1 MKKNVFVGVMRSI
14 SSVSG
19 EPPEESPLKFRRKLP
34 DRSPKRASQES
45 TCNVRSI
52 VSVSG
57 EPPEESPPKVRR
69 KLPAPLPKKASQASP
84 CNEVPSESEGADTKV
99 IPQPAEPWDKLRGD
113 QFDVIDNEST
123 LDEVVSDSASL
134 HLGPNCGTFT
144 RARERPIPGVRNS
157 PLPLRSN
164 DHPEGL
170 PYLAQ
175 PRWKRMRERVERD
188 TYMAKSA
195 ARRCINFLKAG
206 LPFTLE
212 HPGNSIARELKEWQ
226 ELVALD
232 GVFIIEHHHCMFSP
246 CLKRKFQIVITNIPS
261 LADPLSSNSLNRTC
275 SDRKVCSRTNCPH
288 EAFTHE
294 IKDGWVSKF
303 GTAGTAEY
311 PEELCEVQA
320 KGIVEAIVE
329 RALFNFKFSFV
340 EVFSGPNAP
349 LTEAVKKYI
358 NVLNNSGPGLDLAL
372 KRSGPSSSKGPVPL
386 QPPKWS
392 SLESRAT
399 GLQPKWNSN
408 FQLIKDGLN
417 DPWEHLARAKSLAHP
432 SMDDAYIHSD
442 TRRISPD
449 GGDS

>member
-19 EPPEESPLKFRRKLP
+19 EPPEESPLKFRRKFP
-34 DRSPKRASQES
+34 DQSPKRASLVS

-113 QFDVIDNEST
+113 QFDVIANEST

-212 HPGNSIARELKEWQ
+212 HPGNSIAKELKEWQ
-226 ELVALD
+226 ELVAL
-232 GVFIIEHHHCMFSP
+232 VEF
-246 CLKRKFQIVITNIPS
+246 L
-261 LADPLSSNSLNRTC
+261 LLSTTT
-275 SDRKVCSRTNCPH
+275 VCSVH
-288 EAFTHE
+288 A
-294 IKDGWVSKF
+294 
-303 GTAGTAEY
+303 
-311 PEELCEVQA
+311 
-320 KGIVEAIVE
+320 
-329 RALFNFKFSFV
+329 
-340 EVFSGPNAP
+340 
-349 LTEAVKKYI
+349 
-358 NVLNNSGPGLDLAL
+358 
-372 KRSGPSSSKGPVPL
+372 
-386 QPPKWS
+386 
-392 SLESRAT
+392 
-399 GLQPKWNSN
+399 
-408 FQLIKDGLN
+408 
-417 DPWEHLARAKSLAHP
+417 
-432 SMDDAYIHSD
+432 
-442 TRRISPD
+442 
-449 GGDS
+449 